1 MKWLYNTGAIL
12 FMVCCLA
19 SCSDYLE
26 VEHNFKDRLTIE
38 KVFTNRDYMDSWL
51 SNTYSYLRNQNQDI
65 GGKESVPTNFADDI
79 YWADWNDLG
88 NKHIA
93 GGYYSYFRNVEY
105 NEDWMQE
112 TYTNCYLGINKACV
126 FFEVYPHEYAADRGR
141 KA

>member
-12 FMVCCLA
+12 FMVCYLA

-38 KVFTNRDYMDSWL
+38 KVFTNRDYTDSWL
-51 SNTYSYLRNQNQDI
+51 SNTYSYLRDQNQDI

-79 YWADWNDLG
+79 YWADWNNLG
-88 NKHIA
+88 NKNIA

-126 FFEVYPHEYAADRGR
+126 FLKYIQIAISKIGR
-141 KA
+141 AHV

>member
-1 MKWLYNTGAIL
+1 MKWLFNTGAIL
-12 FMVCCLA
+12 FMVCYLA

-38 KVFTNRDYMDSWL
+38 KVFTNRDYTDSWL
-51 SNTYSYLRNQNQDI
+51 SNTYSYLRDQNQDI

-79 YWADWNDLG
+79 YWADWNNWG
-88 NKHIA
+88 NKNIA

-112 TYTNCYLGINKACV
+112 TYTNQ
-126 FFEVYPHEYAADRGR
+126 
-141 KA
+141 